1 MDITL
6 FVGNKW
12 WKFQESMST
21 EDVMIQG
28 KAVAWWVAQKNCD
41 SKLLCLEVD
50 KETQVC
56 LRGLVNK
63 QFAIENCHLQW
74 I

>member
-6 FVGNKW
+6 FVGNEW
-12 WKFQESMST
+12 WKFQESMSSAGKAPGLFFSST

-28 KAVAWWVAQKNCD
+28 KAVAWWVAKNCD

-56 LRGLVNK
+56 LRD
-63 QFAIENCHLQW
+63 FTMI
-74 I
+74 